1 MTDRLLKQGANLSGQ
16 FGRLAL
22 ALAFS
27 LVLALDA
34 SAETVAQTA
43 SKWGLIG
50 SWALDCSLPPDRGK
64 GALLAYEVAPGGRVM
79 HRRNFGDVKD
89 ENQVLSAKVSGNGML
104 NLRVSFPGL
113 KETREYGM
121 MKQPDGTMRAMYN
134 RNAKEEYSIK
144 DGNFTSNG
152 NPSPA
157 QHKCK

>member
-1 MTDRLLKQGANLSGQ
+1 MKRLLAG
-16 FGRLAL
+16 LAL

-27 LVLALDA
+27 LTLARDA

-50 SWALDCSLPPDRGK
+50 SWALDCSLAPDKGK
-64 GALLAYEVAPGGRVM
+64 GAVLAYEVAPGGRVV

-89 ENQVLSAKVSGNGML
+89 ENQVVGAAVSSNGML

-121 MKQPDGTMRAMYN
+121 MKQPDGTIRAMYN
-134 RNAKEEYSIK
+134 RNAKEEYTIK

>member
-1 MTDRLLKQGANLSGQ
+1 M
-16 FGRLAL
+16 GRHGCRQAL
-22 ALAFS
+22 ALFFFLTLAF
-27 LVLALDA
+27 DA

-64 GALLAYEVAPGGRVM
+64 GALLAYEVAPGGRVV

-89 ENQVLSAKVSGNGML
+89 ENQVLGAVVSGNGML

-121 MKQPDGTMRAMYN
+121 MKQPDGTIRAMYN
-134 RNAKEEYSIK
+134 RNAKEEYTIK
-144 DGNFTSNG
+144 DGNFTANG
-152 NPSPA
+152 NSSPA
-157 QHKCK
+157 QHKCR

>member
-1 MTDRLLKQGANLSGQ
+1 MKRLLAG
-16 FGRLAL
+16 LAL
-22 ALAFS
+22 TLVFS
-27 LVLALDA
+27 LTLARDA

-64 GALLAYEVAPGGRVM
+64 GALLAYEVAPGGRVV

-89 ENQVLSAKVSGNGML
+89 ENQVVGAAVSSNGML

-121 MKQPDGTMRAMYN
+121 MKQPDGTIRAMYN
-134 RNAKEEYSIK
+134 RNAKEEYTIK

>member
-1 MTDRLLKQGANLSGQ
+1 MKRLLAG
-16 FGRLAL
+16 LAL
-22 ALAFS
+22 ALVFS
-27 LVLALDA
+27 LTLARDA

-50 SWALDCSLPPDRGK
+50 SWALDCSLAPDRSK
-64 GALLAYEVAPGGRVM
+64 GALLAYEVAPGGRVV

-89 ENQVLSAKVSGNGML
+89 ENQVVGAAVSSNGML

-113 KETREYGM
+113 KQTREYGM
-121 MKQPDGTMRAMYN
+121 MKQPDGTIRAMYN

-144 DGNFTSNG
+144 DGNFTANG